1 VVEGMTLDTLS
12 KVKDRFTV
20 PELTEILE
28 VSFDEFIDAFE
39 QKILE
44 SIPALAEIDPSFD
57 PQKEEEE
64 DD

>member
-44 SIPALAEIDPSFD
+44 SIPALAEIDPSFV
-57 PQKEEEE
+57 PQKEEE
-64 DD
+64 DND